1 MVKKRVMAHIRSL
14 RKATILTNLSMLEAL
29 VDAALVLPVRRVE
42 VVLDAVVGAAWEFLG
57 DVGPFVTQLL
67 VQVENLLF
75 LLSVDRIFVDVGI

>member
-1 MVKKRVMAHIRSL
+1 MLALIWNL
-14 RKATILTNLSMLEAL
+14 RKTIILTNLSMFEAL

-57 DVGPFVTQLL
+57 DVCPFVAQLL